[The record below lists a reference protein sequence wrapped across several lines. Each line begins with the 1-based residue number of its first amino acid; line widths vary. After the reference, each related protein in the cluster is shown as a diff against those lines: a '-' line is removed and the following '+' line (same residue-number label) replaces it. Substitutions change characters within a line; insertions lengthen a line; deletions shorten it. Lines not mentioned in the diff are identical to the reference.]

1 MKCDSGTFKAGT
13 DLEKQCEDC
22 ATGKYKATPG
32 EAQCDD
38 CQANSGTGTSTGSTA
53 VSACV
58 ADAGHTGSGNSV
70 TKCAAD
76 TFKAASGAETCT
88 PCPANSETA
97 GAMGSTASTDC
108 VAVPTE
114 ASASGSVSAS
124 GSGSNDSGSNAW
136 WIILVVLMV
145 LGFGAAAAFFLN
157 QKKKDRVVPVQ
168 DREALKKA
176 FDNFDT
182 DNSGELSKEEFRTVM
197 MMSGSKTGLTDV
209 QFETLFQEVD
219 KDASGVISFDEYYA
233 WSQV

>member
-1 MKCDSGTFKAGT
+1 MSAVGAISCTECPVNSKTAG
-13 DLEKQCEDC
+13 LK
-22 ATGKYKATPG
+22 
-32 EAQCDD
+32 
-38 CQANSGTGTSTGSTA
+38 GSTA

-58 ADAGHTGSGNSV
+58 AEAGHTGSGNSV
-70 TKCAAD
+70 TQCAAD

-145 LGFGAAAAFFLN
+145 LGCCAAAAFFLL
-157 QKKKDRVVPVQ
+157 KKKDRVAPVQ
-168 DREALKKA
+168 DREALKKS
-176 FDNFDT
+176 FDSFDI
-182 DNSGELSKEEFRTVM
+182 DNSGELSKEEFRAVADVT
-197 MMSGSKTGLTDV
+197 MSSGLTDAE
-209 QFETLFQEVD
+209 FEKLFSKVD
-219 KDASGVISFDEYYA
+219 VDQSGRISFDEYYA
-233 WSQV
+233 WSQE